1 MRTRSKLVLIAP
13 VLLAVFAW
21 AQSPPAGQSS
31 QEGKAS
37 DSHAAQNGEAQKPA
51 AKKSPQPELA
61 PASRSGP
68 TVAPENELPIAKA
81 PSKSNS
87 GGLGVNCVGA
97 VNTTDCLSNAAP
109 PNIPVQ
115 SGTPVEPST
124 EEAGPRAGRKQ
135 PASSSGDASDDSGG
149 GLLQNLPPPRS
160 DDGVSSSRDT
170 KDKFGGVPPGEDV
183 NEMHP
188 FDPHQA
194 AKDIEVGEFYFKRGN
209 YKAAISRFRSALQ
222 SKPNDALA
230 TYRLAAALEKDNQ
243 LAEATKYYSLY
254 LDILPTGDY
263 AADAR
268 EAIERLE
275 RAQQASAPAR

>member
-1 MRTRSKLVLIAP
+1 MRSRSKFVLIAP
-13 VLLAVFAW
+13 VLLAGFAW
-21 AQSPPAGQSS
+21 AQSPPAGKANDS
-31 QEGKAS
+31 Q
-37 DSHAAQNGEAQKPA
+37 AAQNSEAQKPV
-51 AKKSPQPELA
+51 AKKSQQPELA

-115 SGTPVEPST
+115 SGTPVQPST
-124 EEAGPRAGRKQ
+124 EEAGHEQ
-135 PASSSGDASDDSGG
+135 PASSSGNASDDSGG
-149 GLLQNLPPPRS
+149 GLLQNLPRS
-160 DDGVSSSRDT
+160 DNEVSSSRDT
-170 KDKFGGVPPGEDV
+170 KGKFGGVPPGEDV
-183 NEMHP
+183 NEMQP

-230 TYRLAAALEKDNQ
+230 TYRLAEALEKDNQ

-263 AADAR
+263 AANAR